1 MRVIGTGVRVRL
13 ADEEELQAYERVRT
27 GAADFEFDNRSYI
40 TDGGDI
46 AGEADVYVVSQA
58 FVEFEGDHG
67 VERWWSS
74 EHHGHAVSTRK
85 DATLKLVELARDAED
100 DLVSDLLGDLRI
112 AGHGVS
118 RWEFVSAPR
127 TYELDPELKAR
138 IAPLRRG

>member
-13 ADEEELQAYERVRT
+13 ADEEELRAYERVRT
-27 GAADFEFDNRSYI
+27 GAAEFEFDNRSYI

-46 AGEADVYVVSQA
+46 AGEDDVYVVSQA

-67 VERWWSS
+67 VQRWWSF
-74 EHHGHAVSTRK
+74 EHHGHAIPTQTA
-85 DATLKLVELARDAED
+85 ATLKLLELARETEP
-100 DLVSDLLGDLRI
+100 DLIEDLLGDMRR
-112 AGHGVS
+112 AGPGVS